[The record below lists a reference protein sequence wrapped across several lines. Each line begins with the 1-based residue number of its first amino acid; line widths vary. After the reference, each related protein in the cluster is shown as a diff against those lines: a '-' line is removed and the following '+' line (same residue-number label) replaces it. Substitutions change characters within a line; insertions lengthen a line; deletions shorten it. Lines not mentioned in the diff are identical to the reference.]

1 MPLANL
7 TLEEAVARAERTFSH
22 AWMVRTF
29 VKHSPEAEDFPELM
43 SIVRT
48 VFDSA
53 RALETR
59 RGDPVA
65 YLHMLRKKIGKL
77 RAATDRFRRDAEAAS
92 AHTNFKEAVA
102 SMEACIAEWNEI
114 LQSVP
119 AQSLP
124 GSAADDDD
132 PE

>member
-1 MPLANL
+1 
-7 TLEEAVARAERTFSH
+7 
-22 AWMVRTF
+22 MVRTF
-29 VKHSPEAEDFPELM
+29 VKHSPEVEDFPELM

-59 RGDPVA
+59 RKDPVA

-114 LQSVP
+114 LQSAPVQTP
-119 AQSLP
+119 P
-124 GSAADDDD
+124 GPAADDDD